1 LAVCIVFKPVSLL
14 NYFDNTGINMVLTRI
29 DLILT
34 VHVDLPAL
42 STFENQAPCIFT
54 EKEVN

>member
-1 LAVCIVFKPVSLL
+1 
-14 NYFDNTGINMVLTRI
+14 MVLTRI